1 MNSGVINSPTPRALE
16 ERLTALRG
24 APAFRNY
31 LHARERVLE
40 MRARIAASPEYR
52 PSIYWEEELAAFE
65 YMLDA
70 SPLVIEKLRQHTHW
84 ITGLRAY
91 DYRSQKTRAKAK
103 FGEKLN
109 ALRDIGSPDLF
120 VSESPELGGFGFEL
134 EGRLFN
140 IDTLKFFEVLI
151 ALEKGAVLQ
160 EFRGNAERRLVWEIG
175 AGWGGFPYQFRSLCP
190 NVTYVISDF
199 PELFLFSATYLMT
212 VFPGARVGFWGEQP
226 TDRLFDRWRDLDF
239 IFMPNASLAELRPE
253 RLDLTVNMVSF
264 QEMTDAQVAAY
275 VERAYAL
282 KCPFLYSLNRDKS
295 AYNPEISSVSEIIS
309 RHYWPREVS
318 VLPVP
323 YQKMMGD
330 TPSAIDYRH
339 VIGWRRVRLP

>member
-1 MNSGVINSPTPRALE
+1 MSTGVAHSTTTQGLAD
-16 ERLTALRG
+16 RLATLRG
-24 APAFRNY
+24 EPAFRNY
-31 LHARERVLE
+31 VHARERVLE
-40 MRARIAASPEYR
+40 MRARIAAAPEYR
-52 PSIYWEEELAAFE
+52 PSAYWEEELAAFE

-70 SPLVIEKLRQHTHW
+70 SPLVVEKLRRHTHW

-103 FGEKLN
+103 VAEKLK
-109 ALRDIGSPDLF
+109 ALLAVGPPDL
-120 VSESPELGGFGFEL
+120 VVPEWPELGGFGFEVD
-134 EGRLFN
+134 GRVFN
-140 IDTLKFFEVLI
+140 VDTLKFLEVLI

-160 EFRGNAERRLVWEIG
+160 EFRGNTERRLVWEIG
-175 AGWGGFPYQFRSLCP
+175 AGWGGFPYQFKTLCP

-212 VFPGARVGFWGEQP
+212 AFPNATAAFWGEEP

-239 IFMPNASLAELRPE
+239 IFLPNASLGELRPE
-253 RLDLTVNMVSF
+253 RLDLAINMVSF

-275 VERAYAL
+275 VERAYTL

-295 AYNPEISSVSEIIS
+295 AYNPEISSVSDIIS
-309 RHYWPREVS
+309 RHYWPREIS

-323 YQKMMGD
+323 YTKFIGEQ
-330 TPSAIDYRH
+330 PSVNDYKH
-339 VIGWRRVRLP
+339 VIGWRRIKLP

>member
-1 MNSGVINSPTPRALE
+1 MNGGVISSTTARTLE
-16 ERLTALRG
+16 ERLAALRAG
-24 APAFRNY
+24 PAFRNY
-31 LHARERVLE
+31 SYARDRVLE
-40 MRARIAASPEYR
+40 MRAQVAAAPEYR
-52 PSIYWEEELAAFE
+52 PSAYWEEELSAFE

-91 DYRSQKTRAKAK
+91 DYRSQKTRARAK
-103 FGEKLN
+103 FEEKLK
-109 ALRDIGSPDLF
+109 ALVAVGPPELL
-120 VSESPELGGFGFEL
+120 VPEWTELGGFGFEID
-134 EGRLFN
+134 GRRFN
-140 IDTLKFFEVLI
+140 IDTLKFFEVLV

-160 EFRGNAERRLVWEIG
+160 EFRGNTDRRLVWEIG
-175 AGWGGFPYQFRSLCP
+175 AGWGGFPYHFKSLCP

-212 VFPGARVGFWGEQP
+212 AFPSARVAFWGEEP
-226 TDRLFDRWRDLDF
+226 TDRLFDKWRDLDF
-239 IFMPNASLAELRPE
+239 IFMPNTSLAELRTE
-253 RLDLTVNMVSF
+253 RLDLTINMVSF
-264 QEMTDAQVAAY
+264 QEMTDAQVGAY
-275 VERAYAL
+275 VERAFDL

-295 AYNPEISSVSEIIS
+295 AYNPEISSVSEIIG

-330 TPSAIDYRH
+330 TPSAIDYKH
-339 VIGWRRVRLP
+339 LIGWRRVKVS

>member
-1 MNSGVINSPTPRALE
+1 MDGLMSSTMTRTLE
-16 ERLTALRG
+16 ERIAALRA

-31 LHARERVLE
+31 TYARDRVLE
-40 MRARIAASPEYR
+40 MRARVAAAPEYR
-52 PSIYWEEELAAFE
+52 PSAYWEEELAAFE

-91 DYRSQKTRAKAK
+91 DYRSQKTRARAK
-103 FGEKLN
+103 FEEKLK
-109 ALRDIGSPDLF
+109 ALIDVGP
-120 VSESPELGGFGFEL
+120 SELLVPEWPELGGFGFIVA
-134 EGRLFN
+134 GRLFN

-160 EFRGNAERRLVWEIG
+160 EFRGNADRRLVWEIG
-175 AGWGGFPYQFRSLCP
+175 AGWGGFPYHFKSLCP

-212 VFPGARVGFWGEQP
+212 AFPDARVAFWGEESA
-226 TDRLFDRWRDLDF
+226 DRLFARWRDLDF
-239 IFMPNASLAELRPE
+239 IFLPNTSLAELTPE
-253 RLDLTVNMVSF
+253 RLDLTINMVSF
-264 QEMTDAQVAAY
+264 QEMTDAQVTAY
-275 VERAYAL
+275 VERAFDL

-309 RHYWPREVS
+309 RRYWPREVS

-330 TPSAIDYRH
+330 TPSAIDYKH
-339 VIGWRRVRLP
+339 LIGWRRVKVS

>member
-1 MNSGVINSPTPRALE
+1 MDGVMSSTMTRTLE
-16 ERLTALRG
+16 ERIAALRA

-31 LHARERVLE
+31 TYTRDRVLE
-40 MRARIAASPEYR
+40 MRAQVAAAPEYR
-52 PSIYWEEELAAFE
+52 PSAYWQEELAAFE

-103 FGEKLN
+103 FEEKLK
-109 ALRDIGSPDLF
+109 ALIDVGAPDLL
-120 VSESPELGGFGFEL
+120 VPEWPELGGFGFIVD
-134 EGRLFN
+134 GRLFN

-151 ALEKGAVLQ
+151 ALDKGAVLQ
-160 EFRGNAERRLVWEIG
+160 EFRGNTDRRLVWEIG
-175 AGWGGFPYQFRSLCP
+175 AGWGGFAYHFKSLCP

-212 VFPGARVGFWGEQP
+212 AFPNATVAFWGEEP
-226 TDRLFDRWRDLDF
+226 ADRLFARWRDLDF
-239 IFMPNASLAELRPE
+239 IFLPNTSLAELKPE
-253 RLDLTVNMVSF
+253 RLDLTINMVSF

-275 VERAYAL
+275 VERAFDL

-309 RHYWPREVS
+309 ARYWPREVS

-330 TPSAIDYRH
+330 TPSAIDYKH
-339 VIGWRRVRLP
+339 LIGWRRVKVS

>member
-1 MNSGVINSPTPRALE
+1 MDGVMSSTMTRTLE
-16 ERLTALRG
+16 ERIAALRA

-31 LHARERVLE
+31 TYTRDRVLE
-40 MRARIAASPEYR
+40 MRAQVAAAPEYR
-52 PSIYWEEELAAFE
+52 PSAYWEEELAAFE

-103 FGEKLN
+103 FEEKLK
-109 ALRDIGSPDLF
+109 ALIDVGSPDLL
-120 VSESPELGGFGFEL
+120 VPEWPELGGFGFIVD
-134 EGRLFN
+134 GRLFN

-151 ALEKGAVLQ
+151 ALDKGAVLQ
-160 EFRGNAERRLVWEIG
+160 EFRGNIDRRLVWEIG
-175 AGWGGFPYQFRSLCP
+175 AGWGGFPYHFKSLCP

-212 VFPGARVGFWGEQP
+212 AFPNATVAFWGEEP
-226 TDRLFDRWRDLDF
+226 ADRLFARWRDLDF
-239 IFMPNASLAELRPE
+239 IFLPNTSLAELKPE
-253 RLDLTVNMVSF
+253 RLDLTINMVSF

-275 VERAYAL
+275 VERAFDL

-309 RHYWPREVS
+309 ARYWPREVS

-330 TPSAIDYRH
+330 TPSAVDYEH
-339 VIGWRRVRLP
+339 LIGWRRVKVS